1 MIRLWIG
8 PGSSS
13 FAPHIALN
21 EIGVPFELVP
31 LSFHRGETRGDEYL
45 ALNPAGKVPTLIDGD
60 LVLTEVLAILFYLAR
75 KYPEAG
81 LMPGSGTAGEAQGLA
96 WMSYIASAIHPT
108 FGGPPE
114 PTVAAFAVAEQRL
127 GDREWAVGA
136 HYSIVDIHLFRLF
149 WRAHHTIGLPRESL
163 PGLWDHFE
171 RVGERSAVRATQAA
185 EAALGYELRGLKLP
199 D

>member
-1 MIRLWIG
+1 MKLWIA

-21 EIGVPFELVP
+21 EIGASFELVP
-31 LSFHRGETRGDEYL
+31 LSFHRKETRKAGYL
-45 ALNPAGKVPTLIDGD
+45 SLNPAGKVPTLANGD
-60 LVLTEVLAILFYLAR
+60 FVLTEVLAILFYLAR
-75 KYPEAG
+75 KFPEAG
-81 LMPGSGTAGEAQGLA
+81 LMPGSGIAGEARGLS
-96 WMSYIASAIHPT
+96 WMSYLASGIHPT

-114 PTVAAFAVAEQRL
+114 DTIAAFAVAEERL
-127 GDREWAVGA
+127 AGHEWAVGA

-149 WRAHHTIGLPRESL
+149 WRAHHTIGLPRETL
-163 PGLWDHFE
+163 PGLWAHYE
-171 RVGERSAVRATQAA
+171 RVGKRPAVKATQAA